1 MSGRSASGC
10 VASGRAAS
18 GCAASGRAASGRA
31 ASGCA
36 ASSRR
41 STGRWSGPIGAVL
54 ALWGGLGCIIPDS
67 GIDIEDQYANM
78 GAVRIV
84 EPTPVTLRADD
95 QCDELPGVSLCPR
108 IPDTLPSGLIRPETP
123 LCVCSQGD
131 LGLGGFEIFVE
142 DPDVDEAG
150 DPRDDIIG
158 AFFLD
163 MPAVPDDPRDH
174 LAYTNQLPP
183 EEPARRFRA
192 DDVRTIQ
199 RPDPNLKAWTIAGQS
214 RWDLCN
220 DNDGAKVEAGLH
232 QLQLIVT
239 DRPWYR
245 PPLFDAAGRP
255 LTDEDGNPQFDD
267 PVIGMPDLRAG
278 ATYDTTRYV
287 FECYDNARPSPGI
300 TCSCESI

>member
-1 MSGRSASGC
+1 MIVR
-10 VASGRAAS
+10 
-18 GCAASGRAASGRA
+18 
-31 ASGCA
+31 
-36 ASSRR
+36 
-41 STGRWSGPIGAVL
+41 SGPGPAVTRPGPGL
-54 ALWGGLGCIIPDS
+54 ALARAGAIGLALGAAGCIIPDS
-67 GIDIEDQYANM
+67 GIDTEDLFGNI

-84 EPTPVTLRADD
+84 EPTPVTPRSDT

-123 LCVCSQGD
+123 LCVCNQGD

-163 MPAVPDDPRDH
+163 MPAVPDDPRDY

-192 DDVRTIQ
+192 SDVLTIE

-220 DNDGAKVEAGLH
+220 DNDARKLDVGLH

-245 PPLFDAAGRP
+245 PQLFDAAGRE
-255 LTDEDGNPQFDD
+255 LTDEDGNLQFGE
-267 PVIGMPDLRAG
+267 PVIGMPDLRAR
-278 ATYDTTRYV
+278 ASYDTTHYA
-287 FECYDNARPSPGI
+287 FECYDDANPPPGI
-300 TCSCESI
+300 ECSCESL